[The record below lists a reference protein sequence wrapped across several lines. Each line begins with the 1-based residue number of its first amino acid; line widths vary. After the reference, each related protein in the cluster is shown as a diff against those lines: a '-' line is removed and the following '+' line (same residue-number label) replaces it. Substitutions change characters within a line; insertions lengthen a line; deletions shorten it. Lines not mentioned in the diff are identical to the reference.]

1 MAGQR
6 KDNMELRTLILLKDK
21 GLSNRKVADM
31 MNINRKTVDS
41 YVQRFKSLDLAYCAL
56 LSMDEAELHD
66 LFTED
71 DQTEKDRYE
80 TLSSIFSTIQKELKR
95 PGATLQ
101 TIWQRYL
108 LEHPDGYRY
117 TQFTTH
123 YRNWKGQIKASGK
136 LEHKAGAKLFVDFT
150 GKKMS
155 YVNRSTGELV
165 PVEVFVGVY
174 PCSQYTFVKAVASQ
188 KREDFID
195 CLDSCLRWTGGV
207 PQAIVSDNLKSAVSK
222 GSKYAPEINKTLADF
237 ALFHG
242 CVIDPA
248 RPYHP
253 QDKALV
259 ERSVTLVYQRIFYPL
274 DKQTFFSLK
283 DLNEAI
289 AKQLILYNDYLFSHG
304 GSTRRSQFIDLE
316 KEYLSPLPSQAYTL
330 RYFRRAKVQK
340 ISHIY
345 LSEDKNYY
353 SVPYRYIGHY
363 VEVQYNAET
372 VEIFYNFQRIAKHP
386 RNFRPGVYT
395 TTSDHMPSSH
405 QAYNDWNPTYFEQ
418 RASAIGSAAQ
428 QYIRQLIAQY
438 TYPELAYKQAQG
450 ILSFVKSYG
459 VTRVENACK
468 RALSYHRASYQTIH
482 NILKNGLDT
491 LEQEEQ
497 LTFCIPHHENL
508 RDASIYK

>member
-6 KDNMELRTLILLKDK
+6 KDKMELRTLILLKKK
-21 GLSNRKVADM
+21 GLSNRKVAQI

-41 YVQRFKSLDLAYCAL
+41 YIKRFKVLELDHAELLA
-56 LSMDEAELHD
+56 MDDANLHD
-66 LFTED
+66 LFTQD
-71 DQTEKDRYE
+71 DQTEKMRYE
-80 TLSSIFSTIQKELKR
+80 HLSSQFSKIQQELKR

-101 TIWQRYL
+101 TLWQNYL
-108 LEHPDGYRY
+108 LEYPDGYRY

-123 YRNWKGQIKASGK
+123 YRKWRGKIKASGK
-136 LEHKAGAKLFVDFT
+136 LDHKAGEKLFVDFT

-155 YVNRSTGELV
+155 YVDRGTGEV
-165 PVEVFVGVY
+165 IPVEIFVAVY

-195 CLDSCLRWTGGV
+195 CLNSCLQWSGGV

-237 ALFHG
+237 ALFHS
-242 CVIDPA
+242 CVVDPA

-283 DLNEAI
+283 ELNVAI
-289 AKQLILYNDYLFSHG
+289 AEQLVLYNDYLFSHG
-304 GSTRRSQFIDLE
+304 GSTRRSQFIDME
-316 KEYLSPLPSQAYTL
+316 KEHLTPLPLSTYNL

-345 LSEDKNYY
+345 LNADRNYY
-353 SVPYRYIGHY
+353 SVPHRYIGHH
-363 VEVQYNAET
+363 VEVQYNNDT
-372 VEIFYNFQRIAKHP
+372 VEVFYNFQRIAKHQ
-386 RNFRPGVYT
+386 RCFRPGNYAT
-395 TTSDHMPSSH
+395 IADHMPSSH
-405 QAYNDWNPTYFEQ
+405 QVYNHSSTVYFEQ
-418 RASAIGSAAQ
+418 RAQAVGPSAK

-438 TYPELAYKQAQG
+438 SYPELGYKQAQG
-450 ILSFVKSYG
+450 ILALVKTHG
-459 VTRVENACK
+459 ATRVENACK
-468 RALSYHRASYQTIH
+468 RGLFHHKSSYQTIV
-482 NILKNGLDT
+482 NILKNKLDT
-491 LEQEEQ
+491 LEEEVQ
-497 LTFCIPHHENL
+497 QTFHIPKHENL
-508 RDASIYK
+508 RDTSIYR